1 MRLLGVFA
9 AATLAVASVS
19 VSSDALAQRNRGGS
33 GVVFINFERVINE
46 SLLGRDMGAKLQQI
60 QTQVAQEGQALA
72 PEQESLEQEAQR
84 LQRARGNLSDEQV
97 RNSTTLAPQFQQFAQ
112 RRRQLEVRAATL
124 RGDFECSQAV
134 AARDFRNQVM
144 PVVQSIMAAR
154 GANAVMDSSAA
165 IYTNPDS
172 DITAAV
178 IQQLDQ
184 NANTRVA
191 NVARHP
197 VAECLP
203 QQQAQQPAPAPA
215 Q

>member
-1 MRLLGVFA
+1 MRLLGVLA
-9 AATLAVASVS
+9 AAALAAALASA
-19 VSSDALAQRNRGGS
+19 SSDAVAQRNRGGS

-46 SLLGRDMGAKLQQI
+46 SLLGRDMGTKLQQI
-60 QTQVAQEGQALA
+60 QAQVAQEGQALA

-97 RNSTTLAPQFQQFAQ
+97 RNSSTLAPQFQQFAQ

-124 RGDFECSQAV
+124 RGDFECSQAA
-134 AARDFRNQVM
+134 AARDFRSQVM

-154 GANAVMDSSAA
+154 GASAVMDSAAA
-165 IYTNPDS
+165 IYSNPDS
-172 DITAAV
+172 DITTAV

-184 NANTRVA
+184 NPNTRVA
-191 NVARHP
+191 NVTRRP

-203 QQQAQQPAPAPA
+203 QQTQQPAPAPA